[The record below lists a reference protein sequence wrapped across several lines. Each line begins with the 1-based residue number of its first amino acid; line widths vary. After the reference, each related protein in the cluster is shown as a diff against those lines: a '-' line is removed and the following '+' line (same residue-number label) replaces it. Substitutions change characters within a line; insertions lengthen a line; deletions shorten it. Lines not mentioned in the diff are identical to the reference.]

1 MAGVMEGA
9 KDATDRMSRM
19 ADDLQQE
26 AKDVYKIDENISHV
40 LEIVDNNSAASEET
54 AAVSEEQAAQ
64 VQTMVHIMEK
74 FTIS

>member
-1 MAGVMEGA
+1 MQNALSLICRTYVYY
-9 KDATDRMSRM
+9 
-19 ADDLQQE
+19 QQE
-26 AKDVYKIDENISHV
+26 AKNVYKIDENISHV